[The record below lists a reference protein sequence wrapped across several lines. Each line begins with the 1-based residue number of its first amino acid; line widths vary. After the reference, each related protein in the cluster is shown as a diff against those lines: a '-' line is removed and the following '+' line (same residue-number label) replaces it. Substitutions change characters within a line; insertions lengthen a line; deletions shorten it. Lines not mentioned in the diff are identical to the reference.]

1 MKPTKGSMTV
11 GLTPAQWEELCVS
24 KQRLFVRAAFYLGM
38 PYNFIQNRC
47 KYDAHE
53 EERNETIETAI
64 ELGMN
69 DKDQVFILQRNS

>member
-1 MKPTKGSMTV
+1 MTI
-11 GLTPAQWEELCVS
+11 GLTPEQWEELCVS
-24 KQRLFVRAAFYLGM
+24 KHRTFVRAAFYLGL

-53 EERNETIETAI
+53 GERKETIDTAL

-69 DKDQVFILQRNS
+69 DKDQVFILQRKP